1 MAYFLNGIAAM
12 NFIAHRVVIMKRKN
26 SLVFK
31 SSIMLAVL
39 FFLLESVLT
48 MISQSQMKSQHMEEL
63 SNMEWTLNSIIVQ
76 DIPSIEKAKSL
87 LGSGDEMKDEHI
99 QQVQNKLDS
108 MNDNQIIANSYL
120 YMPDMDTSGG
130 SPKLKLILGNQEM
143 YKSGLNPGSVY
154 EAKGAFADALKEMEK
169 SGYATS
175 KVYTDD
181 YGKWVSI
188 VSSLKD
194 SSGKTV
200 AIFGVDYN
208 YSEIADKQSS
218 IVVKTSIIGSIIVL
232 AFILIVIF
240 MVRITLRPIT
250 RLSQLSIKV
259 AEGDLSVEAP
269 VKNKDEVG
277 VLSANFNTM
286 IGNIRHLIHNVQ
298 QTSDKVT
305 HSSKALAASADQT
318 SSATEEITRA
328 IQEVAQGSETQL
340 QSAVES
346 QIAMEEMTVGIQ
358 RIAEYSSLLSEHAHE
373 VAQKAETGNQVVQ
386 QSVQE
391 MQGIHT
397 SVSDTVNVLKELEER
412 SHEIEEI
419 VGIISNIA
427 GQTNLLALNAS
438 IEAARVGEQGRGFA
452 VVAQEV
458 RKLAE
463 LSGQSSER
471 ISVMLSE
478 ISSYVNRASTAMN
491 ASMNQVVQGSAS
503 VQQAGAAFGEIVTSL
518 QSVNEQVHEV
528 SASAEQM
535 SAGSEQVAASLD
547 ELARIGRSAS
557 GHSQSV
563 AASSEEQ
570 MASMQEI
577 ASSAAMLQSM
587 ADDLEK
593 EVRKFKLKA

>member
-1 MAYFLNGIAAM
+1 
-12 NFIAHRVVIMKRKN
+12 MKRKN

-63 SNMEWTLNSIIVQ
+63 SNMEWMLNSIIVQ

-208 YSEIADKQSS
+208 YSKIADKQSS

-232 AFILIVIF
+232 AFILIVVF

-298 QTSDKVT
+298 LTSDKVT

>member
-1 MAYFLNGIAAM
+1 
-12 NFIAHRVVIMKRKN
+12 
-26 SLVFK
+26 
-31 SSIMLAVL
+31 
-39 FFLLESVLT
+39 
-48 MISQSQMKSQHMEEL
+48 
-63 SNMEWTLNSIIVQ
+63 
-76 DIPSIEKAKSL
+76 
-87 LGSGDEMKDEHI
+87 
-99 QQVQNKLDS
+99 

-208 YSEIADKQSS
+208 YSKIADKQSS

>member
-1 MAYFLNGIAAM
+1 
-12 NFIAHRVVIMKRKN
+12 MKRKN